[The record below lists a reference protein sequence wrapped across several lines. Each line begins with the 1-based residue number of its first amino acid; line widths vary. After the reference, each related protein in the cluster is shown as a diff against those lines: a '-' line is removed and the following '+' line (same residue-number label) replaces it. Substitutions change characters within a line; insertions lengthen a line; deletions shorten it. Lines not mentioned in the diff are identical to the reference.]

1 MGNMRP
7 MYQVPSFNPPGL
19 PLQNVNKPATVW
31 TTHTDPNGRKYYY
44 NTITK
49 QSSWDKPEEL
59 KTPLEK
65 ALSKCHWKE
74 YTSNGKKYYYNEETK
89 VSSWEMPQEC
99 KDFLAKLE
107 GQKNQTTPATAA
119 SAGTAAIK
127 SDASKTSSIA
137 KPAAEIP
144 TLKAPA
150 TIENPLL
157 SANKTAVIQGNSVVI
172 DFKSKE
178 EAEEAFKKL
187 LKDSGVKSNWTWR
200 DAILATGHNPMYH
213 CLKTAEERK
222 TAFMKYIDQC
232 KREEREEE
240 RMKLQKERQEFRAV
254 LKQRTDITS
263 TTRYRKYMEN
273 LKDEPTF
280 LAIADERDRES
291 IFNEYIGDLRRKEKD
306 KFRIQRKDNME
317 KLRHILRKLPINYN
331 TLWKDAQILFKTCS
345 EYSDDAQLQTLDPL
359 DVFSVYEEH
368 IKYLEDQYND
378 MKEKQRMMRR
388 REERKNRDGFKE
400 LLKELRNSHVINI
413 RSKWKEI
420 YPYIQND
427 KRYLD
432 ILGQSGSTPLELF
445 WDTIQRLEDD
455 AYQEKKTVMELVKT
469 YDIKVTPDLNF
480 PVFLSKL
487 PVDRLKG
494 IEEAVIHLVYDDCV
508 FKAKLKQR
516 EEKRK
521 EEKRLRKK
529 MEMFRYAL
537 KKVTPPITIH
547 STWEEVKPL
556 IETKPES
563 QVLTEENRIEV
574 FNKFIKRLKEK
585 EELASEEEGSIIE
598 DKERSRKR
606 KKYEKEKERDKKRRH
621 HYYHYDD
628 YEDEKKLYKKR
639 IDDRIDELEDGELC

>member
-1 MGNMRP
+1 
-7 MYQVPSFNPPGL
+7 MYQVPSFNPPAL
-19 PLQNVNKPATVW
+19 PLQNAPKPTIW

-49 QSSWDKPEEL
+49 QSSWEKPDEL

-65 ALSKCHWKE
+65 ALSKCPWKE

-89 VSSWEMPQEC
+89 VSSWEMPQEY
-99 KDFLAKLE
+99 KDFLAKIE
-107 GQKNQTTPATAA
+107 SQKNQTTTTSTTAT
-119 SAGTAAIK
+119 T
-127 SDASKTSSIA
+127 ASKTETSKPNVNVA
-137 KPAAEIP
+137 KPATEVP
-144 TLKAPA
+144 TLKTSPVL
-150 TIENPLL
+150 ENPLL
-157 SANKTAVIQGNSVVI
+157 ATNKSAVIQGNSVVI

-240 RMKLQKERQEFRAV
+240 RIKLQKEREEFRAA
-254 LKQRTDITS
+254 LKLRTDITS
-263 TTRYRKYMEN
+263 ATRYKKYAEN

-291 IFNEYIGDLRRKEKD
+291 IFNEYISDLRRKEKD
-306 KFRIQRKDNME
+306 KLRMVRKENME
-317 KLRHILRKLPINYN
+317 KLRHILRKLPITYN

-345 EYSDDAQLQTLDPL
+345 EYSDDEQLQTLDPL

-368 IKYLEDQYND
+368 IKSLEDEYND
-378 MKEKQRMMRR
+378 MREKVRMARR
-388 REERKNRDGFKE
+388 REERKNRDAFKDLLRE
-400 LLKELRNSHVINI
+400 LCNSHVINV

-427 KRYLD
+427 QRYLNM
-432 ILGQSGSTPLELF
+432 LGQSGSTPLELF
-445 WDTIQRLEDD
+445 WDTVQRIEDSY
-455 AYQEKKTVMELVKT
+455 YQEKKALMEIIKA

-487 PVDRLKG
+487 PADRIKG
-494 IEEAVIHLVYDDCV
+494 IETSIIHLVYDDCI

-521 EEKRLRKK
+521 EEKRLKKK
-529 MEMFRYAL
+529 MEMFKHVL
-537 KKVTPPITIH
+537 KKVSPPITIY
-547 STWEEVKPL
+547 STWEEIKPL

-574 FNKFIKRLKEK
+574 FNKFIKKLKDK
-585 EELASEEEGSIIE
+585 EDTVSGEEGSII
-598 DKERSRKR
+598 DDRDRSRKR
-606 KKYEKEKERDKKRRH
+606 KKYEKEKEREKKRRH
-621 HYYHYDD
+621 YHHYYDD
-628 YEDEKKLYKKR
+628 YEDDKKLYKKR
-639 IDDRIDELEDGELC
+639 IDDRFDEPEDGELC